1 MAAPAKLNLDL
12 ILDEA
17 IALLQEDGLDD
28 ITLRKLATRLDVEAP
43 SLYRHVAG
51 KQQLLALM
59 AVRLF
64 HDQIEAIGD
73 CASWQQWLSQFGR
86 TLWATQHRIGDVARL
101 VLTTEFDP
109 DQLIAMTEWPRD
121 ILARHGIDAPTAL
134 EMQIAVQSMVL
145 GLSGLAG
152 AASGGSLQKLVPFDA
167 ILEQALAS
175 LVTGWETRLNAARA
189 DRGRRPKAEPAA
201 VKEHPPT
208 ERLIP

>member
-12 ILDEA
+12 ILREA
-17 IALLQEDGLDD
+17 IALLQEEGLDE

-51 KQQLLALM
+51 KQQLLALVAM
-59 AVRLF
+59 RLF
-64 HDQIEAIGD
+64 RDQIEAIGE
-73 CASWQQWLSQFGR
+73 CATWQQWLRQFGR

-101 VLTTEFDP
+101 VFTTEFDSG
-109 DQLIAMTEWPRD
+109 QLIAMTQWPLD
-121 ILARHGIDAPTAL
+121 ILVRYGIDAPTAL

-152 AASGGSLQKLVPFDA
+152 AASGGSLRELVPFDA

-175 LVTGWETRLNAARA
+175 LVAGWDARLDAAKTVGEA
-189 DRGRRPKAEPAA
+189 PIQSGRRHGPSPICE
-201 VKEHPPT
+201 
-208 ERLIP
+208 